1 MSNFKL
7 DISYDGNNFFGWQI
21 QKKGR
26 TVQGEISLALEK
38 VFNEKKINLI
48 GAGRTDSGVHANQQ
62 IANIKIDTYLKPI
75 SIKNAI
81 NANIK
86 NDVYINS
93 CEIVDET
100 FNSRFDASSRDYIY
114 IISNHFNPIKR
125 NNVWHVDGLSFKVDL
140 LNEIAKCLIGKN
152 DFSTFC
158 KQNSLRENNQCDIF
172 YSKWSVD
179 KKQLYFSI
187 KGNRFLH
194 HMVRYLV
201 GTMISVVTGK
211 LDLKTFKDLFYNKQ
225 ISNLVI
231 KAPAHGLYLNKIY
244 YE

>member
-114 IISNHFNPIKR
+114 IISNHF
-125 NNVWHVDGLSFKVDL
+125 
-140 LNEIAKCLIGKN
+140 
-152 DFSTFC
+152 
-158 KQNSLRENNQCDIF
+158 
-172 YSKWSVD
+172 
-179 KKQLYFSI
+179 
-187 KGNRFLH
+187 
-194 HMVRYLV
+194 
-201 GTMISVVTGK
+201 
-211 LDLKTFKDLFYNKQ
+211 
-225 ISNLVI
+225 
-231 KAPAHGLYLNKIY
+231 
-244 YE
+244 